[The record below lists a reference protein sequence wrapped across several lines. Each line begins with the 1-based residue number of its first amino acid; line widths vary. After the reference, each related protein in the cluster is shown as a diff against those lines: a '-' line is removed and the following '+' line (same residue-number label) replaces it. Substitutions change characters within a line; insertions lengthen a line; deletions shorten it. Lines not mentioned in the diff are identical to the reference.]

1 MILGSGLALS
11 ASFAVIASMSFCAAS
26 TPSIWFSVSTIC
38 FSAGAACGAGVVCF
52 GACLACASASPAH
65 AVAIEAARQA
75 TPSAAA
81 IGRTNSRMEVSQGL
95 DGFRS
100 GQARPDDGQTT
111 IERIWRQI
119 MAETNQ
125 DGRASKQRKLPDK
138 KTPPPRGEA
147 AFCSIMT
154 RKEELPCPW
163 QAWQR
168 PTLPG
173 LKP

>member
-38 FSAGAACGAGVVCF
+38 FGAGAACGAGVVCF
-52 GACLACASASPAH
+52 GAWLACASASPADT
-65 AVAIEAARQA
+65 VAIAAARQT

-95 DGFRS
+95 DGFQL
-100 GQARPDDGQTT
+100 GHERPEDGQTT
-111 IERIWRQI
+111 IKPIWPQI

-125 DGRASKQRKLPDK
+125 HGRASKQRKHSRQK
-138 KTPPPRGEA
+138 NA
-147 AFCSIMT
+147 AS
-154 RKEELPCPW
+154 
-163 QAWQR
+163 
-168 PTLPG
+168 PTGSGVLF
-173 LKP
+173 